1 MFCINYVET
10 GNIKEAAA
18 KAGFKKNSFNIG
30 CKLLSRKDIEE
41 EIEKLYKR
49 KKKNLIYKA
58 CSGYERLAFGD
69 ITDAIILLNPG
80 NINTEKIASMDLF
93 NVSEIKKNKD
103 GAIEIKFFDR
113 IRALEKIQNMDF
125 TGNEQ
130 SETFYSAIQ
139 KGTRAFGEV
148 FDD

>member
-1 MFCINYVET
+1 MFCVNYVET
-10 GNIKEAAA
+10 GNIKEAAV

-30 CKLLSRKDIEE
+30 CNLLSRKDIEE

-58 CSGYERLAFGD
+58 CSGYERLAFGE
-69 ITDAIILLNPG
+69 ITDSIILLNPG
-80 NINTEKIASMDLF
+80 NISAEKIALMDLF

-139 KGTRAFGEV
+139 KGTKAFGENI
-148 FDD
+148 DD

>member
-1 MFCINYVET
+1 MET

-139 KGTRAFGEV
+139 KGTKAFGEV
-148 FDD
+148 LDD

>member
-1 MFCINYVET
+1 MET

-30 CKLLSRKDIEE
+30 CNLLSRKDIEE

-58 CSGYERLAFGD
+58 CSGYERLAFGE

-139 KGTRAFGEV
+139 KGTKAFGEV
-148 FDD
+148 LDD